1 MKRSPWLT
9 IITLLTGMV
18 AALLLAILFI
28 VVNLNPPA
36 NDLRLLILFMSGS
49 GGITVLL
56 AYLLYRQGLLRW
68 FSSLRWSL
76 MMIVIITTVL
86 IILNVWVTAQLMF
99 ISQHDL
105 VLTMALLVFAGMT
118 ALIFGLFVANT
129 ITDRIQALS
138 QAAEQLA
145 QGKLDIRLD
154 AVGSDELA
162 RLTQTFNWM
171 VDNLQK
177 IEHQKKM
184 VEQTRRDLIAWV
196 SHDLRTPLTS
206 IRVMIE
212 ALADE
217 VVTDPDTVSRYVH
230 SSRSELQ
237 HLSRLIDDLF
247 ELAKLDAGHLDAHY
261 DMSSLKD
268 LISDVLSSISP
279 RAERRQVRL
288 IGSVGEDL
296 DPVYMASDKIQR
308 VLYNL
313 IDNALQHTPTQG
325 EVVIRACR
333 EVDQVRVEVHNTG
346 STISPDHVGYV
357 FESFYRGD
365 GSRVRDEDGRRG
377 TGLGLAIARGF
388 VEAHHGKIWVE
399 SRAEMG
405 TTFSFTLPL
414 RQPT

>member
-1 MKRSPWLT
+1 MNRSPWLT
-9 IITLLTGMV
+9 VVLLLIGMV
-18 AALLLAILFI
+18 MALLVAILFVI
-28 VVNLNPPA
+28 VNLHPPA
-36 NDLRLLILFMSGS
+36 ADLRLLTMFMSAS

-56 AYLLYRQGLLRW
+56 AYLLYRMGLLRW
-68 FSSLRWSL
+68 FASLRWSL
-76 MMIVIITTVL
+76 LMIVIITTVL

-105 VLTMALLVFAGMT
+105 VLTIALLVFAGMT

-129 ITDRIQALS
+129 MTDRIRALS
-138 QAAEQLA
+138 WASERLA
-145 QGKLDIRLD
+145 QGRLDTRLD

-171 VDNLQK
+171 ADNLQK
-177 IEHQKKM
+177 IDHQKKM

-217 VVTDPDTVSRYVH
+217 VVTDPETMSRYIH
-230 SSRSELQ
+230 SSRSELH

-247 ELAKLDAGHLDAHY
+247 ELAKLDTGYLDAHF

-268 LISDVLSSISP
+268 LISDVLSSIGP
-279 RAERRQVRL
+279 RAERRQIKL
-288 IGSVGEDL
+288 IGRVGDDL
-296 DPVYMASDKIQR
+296 DPVYMAPDKIQR

-313 IDNALQHTPTQG
+313 IDNALQHTPAQG

-333 EVDQVRVEVHNTG
+333 EADQVRVEVHNSG
-346 STISPDHVGYV
+346 STIEPSDIHSI

-365 GSRVRDEDGRRG
+365 RSRVRDDEGRRG

-388 VEAHHGKIWVE
+388 VEAHRGKIWVE
-399 SRAEMG
+399 SRAEIG
-405 TTFSFTLPL
+405 TIFSFTLPL
-414 RQPT
+414 RHTS